1 MLPAVRPLFLFLF
14 FFNDT
19 ATTEIYTLSL
29 HDALPISPTG
39 LEDILARWGVDA
51 NPDVVQ
57 DAEHGTSKI
66 VSNFGSHPAVS
77 PLTGLRL
84 QLVLPRPVSR
94 MNLENPPADAPKVD
108 ELIFSDPDSTIAS
121 QPAAAP
127 RRYPLMAA
135 VEQKPAAGMANT
147 RGTTRLIVAGDSSF
161 LGDQMIGAGANLAF
175 VGFTVTCLMATNAL
189 VAGL

>member
-66 VSNFGSHPAVS
+66 VSNFGSHPAVRDRKS
-77 PLTGLRL
+77 
-84 QLVLPRPVSR
+84 
-94 MNLENPPADAPKVD
+94 
-108 ELIFSDPDSTIAS
+108 
-121 QPAAAP
+121 
-127 RRYPLMAA
+127 
-135 VEQKPAAGMANT
+135 
-147 RGTTRLIVAGDSSF
+147 TRLNSSHQIISYAVF
-161 LGDQMIGAGANLAF
+161 CLKKKKRILMCYACGDQ
-175 VGFTVTCLMATNAL
+175 
-189 VAGL
+189 